1 MDFEVWEVGVCVWYG
16 MVWQRF
22 LAHLGSH
29 NVWDVGVWDGLCVS
43 MGQFGYRAVA
53 CGVELSV
60 AVEGRESGKWLVCF
74 LWMLFCLGEKDF

>member
-1 MDFEVWEVGVCVWYG
+1 M
-16 MVWQRF
+16 
-22 LAHLGSH
+22 
-29 NVWDVGVWDGLCVS
+29 WDGLCVS